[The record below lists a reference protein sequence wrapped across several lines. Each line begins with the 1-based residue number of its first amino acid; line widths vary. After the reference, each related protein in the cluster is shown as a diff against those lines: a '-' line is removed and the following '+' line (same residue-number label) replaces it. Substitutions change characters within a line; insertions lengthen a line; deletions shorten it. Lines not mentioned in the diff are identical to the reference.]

1 VKNRSTAAKAGEFN
15 FVVKDEA
22 GNKVAT
28 GTTKAGGAIEFTKI
42 TYDASDIGQTYTYKI
57 SEVEGDD
64 ESIDYSDAT
73 QSVTVQ
79 ITDAGNG
86 KLSVTQIDTEDDAES
101 ELSYY
106 LNVKSQI
113 LGWRTINQT
122 VSLSRA
128 QASTDDTETSLAAA
142 SVYGADEDS
151 EEVSTVLL
159 DEPFVNGYHAAG
171 SVTLKGT
178 KKLTG
183 NRKDPV
189 KENEFKFTVKEV
201 LTDEDGNETI
211 STNAVATG
219 YTEAGGSITFTA
231 IPYTQADIG
240 TTHTYKI
247 TEDRG
252 SVAGVTYDTATA
264 TVTVEVSDNGD
275 GSLTANPKYS
285 KGDGV
290 TFTNTYEA
298 TGYVTLAGTKEV
310 TGERPTNITK
320 GEFTFSVKETVD
332 EVTTVVATGQTLAAD
347 SSTSADIL
355 FTPASGAL
363 PNGASI
369 KYTQADI
376 GTHTYEISEDKGNDT
391 TIDYTTDK
399 VTVTV
404 TVSDNGDGTLSTEV
418 EYPKNADG
426 TDASGVKFVNT
437 YHIPAPTGIR
447 VDILPYI
454 MMIAIAICLGMLLTI
469 CKRKRRSVRRR

>member
-1 VKNRSTAAKAGEFN
+1 
-15 FVVKDEA
+15 
-22 GNKVAT
+22 
-28 GTTKAGGAIEFTKI
+28 
-42 TYDASDIGQTYTYKI
+42 
-57 SEVEGDD
+57 
-64 ESIDYSDAT
+64 
-73 QSVTVQ
+73 VTVQ
-79 ITDAGNG
+79 ITDAGGG
-86 KLSVTQIDTEDDAES
+86 KLNVTRI
-101 ELSYY
+101 Y
-106 LNVKSQI
+106 LNVLINTLS
-113 LGWRTINQT
+113 WRVVTQNA
-122 VSLSRA
+122 SLSRA
-128 QASTDDTETSLAAA
+128 KASTDDTETALAAA

-159 DEPFVNGYHAAG
+159 DEPFVNAYHAAG

-201 LTDEDGNETI
+201 LTDEDGNEEV
-211 STNAVATG
+211 SSDPVATG

-264 TVTVEVSDNGD
+264 KVTVEVSDNGD
-275 GSLTANPKYS
+275 GSLTANPTYS

-332 EVTTVVATGQTLAAD
+332 EVTTVVATGQTLAD
-347 SSTSADIL
+347 SSTSAAIL

-369 KYTQADI
+369 KYTQDDI

-404 TVSDNGDGTLSTEV
+404 KVSDNGDGTLSTEV